1 MIVQDLEL
9 DDVGEFLSE
18 YWWIF
23 FSLLLPLGGT
33 IWGVVTSNWVPA
45 HIVVGGIIAVI
56 VLALIAHLIKFIVE
70 CIADNVGFGGGFGKG
85 YDYDDEEEYFDN
97 EIENIADYIDDRDTL
112 MLFSVEQLKDYCR
125 ENGIKGYS
133 SLNKSNLV
141 DLIINTSEKDYDN
154 VKPEKQATKK
164 AVPKSSSGIRFNDI
178 AGLEEAKSAFKE
190 KVVYAFE
197 HKKAI

>member
-85 YDYDDEEEYFDN
+85 YDYDDEEEYF
-97 EIENIADYIDDRDTL
+97 
-112 MLFSVEQLKDYCR
+112 
-125 ENGIKGYS
+125 
-133 SLNKSNLV
+133 
-141 DLIINTSEKDYDN
+141 
-154 VKPEKQATKK
+154 
-164 AVPKSSSGIRFNDI
+164 
-178 AGLEEAKSAFKE
+178 
-190 KVVYAFE
+190 
-197 HKKAI
+197 